1 MAALFGK
8 LHKAKGVNP
17 MVIGTRLRELRE
29 QKGLSQGDVE
39 RLTGIKGCYTSRVEH
54 GHTVPGLIN
63 VGKYAAAFGVP
74 LYQLFYEGD
83 EPPPLPKLTPRKTL
97 EELAEEPGKK
107 GAEARFLLKL
117 KKLLGKVKKRDRA
130 VFLATAQK
138 LAAVKR

>member
-1 MAALFGK
+1 MAI
-8 LHKAKGVNP
+8 GV
-17 MVIGTRLRELRE
+17 RLRQVRE
-29 QKGLSQGDVE
+29 QRKMSQGDVE
-39 RLTGIKGCYTSRVEH
+39 KLAGLLRCYTSRVEN
-54 GHTVPGLIN
+54 GHTVPSLN
-63 VGKYAAAFGVP
+63 TLEKYAAAFGVP

-83 EPPPLPKLTPRKTL
+83 EPPRLSKLTPRKTL

-117 KKLLGKVKKRDRA
+117 KKLLSKVKERDRA